1 VIMANGRVDG
11 PEASSVADALGAA
24 LDRAET
30 DALPLGRFL
39 DAFGERAFGLMLIL
53 LSLPN
58 CLLAPPVVATAT
70 AGPIGFLGAQ
80 MLAGRRQP
88 WLPEVMRGWSLPV
101 PALRRVLAVA
111 GPCLRRVEAL
121 RRPRAP
127 GAIGSAAERLAGL
140 FALLAALIVLLPV
153 PGTNVLPALSLVL
166 LSLGL
171 LRRDGLLFLLG
182 VGLGLAGVLVATAA
196 AGLAV
201 ELLRWAWRALAP

>member
-1 VIMANGRVDG
+1 MADGRAEG
-11 PEASSVADALGAA
+11 PEAFSVADALGAA

-30 DALPLGRFL
+30 DALPLGGIL

-58 CLLAPPVVATAT
+58 CLLAPPVVATVT
-70 AGPIGFLGAQ
+70 AGPIGFLGVQ
-80 MLAGRRQP
+80 MLAGRRRP
-88 WLPEVMRGWSLPV
+88 WLPDAMRRWSLPV
-101 PALRRVLAVA
+101 PALRRVLAAA
-111 GPCLRRVEAL
+111 GRRLRRVEAFG
-121 RRPRAP
+121 RPRAP
-127 GAIGSAAERLAGL
+127 AAIGPAAERLAGL

-153 PGTNVLPALSLVL
+153 PGTNVLPAFSLVL

-171 LRRDGLLFLLG
+171 MRRDGALYLL
-182 VGLGLAGVLVATAA
+182 GLGLGIAGVLLAAAA

>member
-1 VIMANGRVDG
+1 
-11 PEASSVADALGAA
+11 
-24 LDRAET
+24 
-30 DALPLGRFL
+30 
-39 DAFGERAFGLMLIL
+39 
-53 LSLPN
+53 
-58 CLLAPPVVATAT
+58 
-70 AGPIGFLGAQ
+70 

-88 WLPEVMRGWSLPV
+88 WLPEAMRGWSLPV

>member
-1 VIMANGRVDG
+1 MRMADG
-11 PEASSVADALGAA
+11 GGGPAPPSVTDALDAA

-30 DALPLGRFL
+30 DALPLGRLL
-39 DAFGERAFGLMLIL
+39 DAFGERTFGLMLIL

-88 WLPEVMRGWSLPV
+88 WLPEAMHGWSLPV

-171 LRRDGLLFLLG
+171 LRRDGVLYLL
-182 VGLGLAGVLVATAA
+182 GLGLGIAGVLVAAAA

-201 ELLRWAWRALAP
+201 ELGRWAWRALAP